1 MPAVTVISRV
11 AKMMS
16 QILVIKR
23 VRVLEG
29 GRTLLANFSGS
40 TPRVFGRYVPGRCV
54 VIWSI
59 WSGNRVLNL
68 LVNEITDILHAKD
81 RKNQTTTEILLNL
94 IKPVR

>member
-16 QILVIKR
+16 QILVINR

-54 VIWSI
+54 VIY
-59 WSGNRVLNL
+59 NRVLNL